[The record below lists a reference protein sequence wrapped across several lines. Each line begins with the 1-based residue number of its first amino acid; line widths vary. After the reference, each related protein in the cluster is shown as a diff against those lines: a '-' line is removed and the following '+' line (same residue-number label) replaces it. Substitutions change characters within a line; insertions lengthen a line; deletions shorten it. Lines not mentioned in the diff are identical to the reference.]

1 MTSPPPPPPPSTLP
15 EALARIAQLEAKL
28 AFARSF
34 LRAETGQ
41 DLDVEFEA
49 AASRAS
55 GSTKANVP
63 TEAQLNVAQES
74 AVGGSSQDEKVSD
87 DVAKSGAPANDTAA
101 TEEEEPVD
109 LGPLVLRALA
119 LRKNVHTG
127 AMSSE
132 EAHEEVRT
140 MIEAH
145 KLSDERASTLRDWAG
160 L

>member
-34 LRAETGQ
+34 VRVETGK

-49 AASRAS
+49 AASHAS

-74 AVGGSSQDEKVSD
+74 AVGGSSQDDKVSD

-101 TEEEEPVD
+101 TEEEPVD

-140 MIEAH
+140 VIEAH